1 MFLQIVKRID
11 ELKQRLSHLRCQ
23 RNDAMTLIAIEAVEQ
38 ELARTAARLPREWDL
53 VSNQSRT
60 PTSTKVPQPAHDGG
74 SESSKVLKIT
84 APQRG

>member
-53 VSNQSRT
+53 VSNRSKDADVNAGVRAGSRWW
-60 PTSTKVPQPAHDGG
+60 
-74 SESSKVLKIT
+74 L
-84 APQRG
+84 